1 MFVATYALFS
11 ASYPH
16 GADPEGLMQAL
27 EELDYL
33 AALDDDGNLSEIGII
48 MSEIPLEPQMA
59 KALLASCEFD
69 CVSEML
75 TVAAMLSGAFFAASV
90 PFQQLVFRGIWLL
103 EELQQ
108 TRKSLDILNLMF
120 LLCPLAPSCFWEP
133 PAGSSHE
140 AARCHRR
147 FRHPEGDHFTLVNIY
162 NAFRQSQRQQCKSL
176 MKRESSAVALLAIT
190 PPSARTQIKHIN

>member
-1 MFVATYALFS
+1 
-11 ASYPH
+11 
-16 GADPEGLMQAL
+16 MQAL

-75 TVAAMLSGAFFAASV
+75 TVAAMLSGAFGFSFAAV
-90 PFQQLVFRGIWLL
+90 PFQQLVFRRSWLL

-108 TRKSLDILNLMF
+108 TD
-120 LLCPLAPSCFWEP
+120 
-133 PAGSSHE
+133 
-140 AARCHRR
+140 
-147 FRHPEGDHFTLVNIY
+147 TY
-162 NAFRQSQRQQCKSL
+162 
-176 MKRESSAVALLAIT
+176 
-190 PPSARTQIKHIN
+190 

>member
-1 MFVATYALFS
+1 MFVAIYALLS
-11 ASYPH
+11 PYYYSY

-75 TVAAMLSGAFFAASV
+75 TVAAMLSGAFGTHSNNWFSECSCW
-90 PFQQLVFRGIWLL
+90 RSSRRR
-103 EELQQ
+103 E
-108 TRKSLDILNLMF
+108 
-120 LLCPLAPSCFWEP
+120 SCF
-133 PAGSSHE
+133 
-140 AARCHRR
+140 
-147 FRHPEGDHFTLVNIY
+147 TY
-162 NAFRQSQRQQCKSL
+162 
-176 MKRESSAVALLAIT
+176 
-190 PPSARTQIKHIN
+190 